1 MRNSFINQ
9 LTHEAQN
16 NKKIFLLCADL
27 GYSVLESFRDKFQD
41 RFINVGVSEQNM
53 VGIAAGLSM
62 EGYNVFI
69 YSLGNFPTLRAL
81 EQIRYDV
88 AYPERNVKI
97 ISVGAGFAYGPLGV
111 SHHATED
118 ISIMRSIPNILTC
131 SPCDPHESMNIAS
144 LLCKHDGPAYIRLN
158 KNGEEKITSL
168 NERLKIGDINQIING
183 NQTAIF
189 ATGAIISSVLTD
201 ARSKNVSVYSFPF
214 INNIDDKK
222 LIKIINK
229 YQHII
234 TIEENQLNGGFG
246 SMILEKTNDFKNKSL
261 IDKKLKI
268 ERVGINNE
276 FLDYSG
282 DQQYLRSRAN
292 LIITDLLQ
300 T

>member
-1 MRNSFINQ
+1 MRNTFINQ

-16 NKKIFLLCADL
+16 NKNIFLLCADL
-27 GYSVLESFRDKFQD
+27 GYSVLETFRDKFHD

-81 EQIRYDV
+81 EQIRYDI
-88 AYPERNVKI
+88 AYPKRNVKI
-97 ISVGAGFAYGPLGV
+97 ITVGAGFAYGPLGV

-131 SPCDPHESMNIAS
+131 SPCDPQESLHIAS
-144 LLCKHDGPAYIRLN
+144 LLCNYDGPAYIRLN
-158 KNGEEKITSL
+158 KNGEEIITSP
-168 NERLKIGDINQIING
+168 NKKLKIGDITQIVNG
-183 NQTAIF
+183 NKTAIF
-189 ATGAIISSVLTD
+189 ATGAITSTVLTT
-201 ARSKNVSVYSFPF
+201 ARNKKVSVYSFPF

-229 YQHII
+229 YRNII

-246 SMILEKTNDFKNKSL
+246 SMILEKTNEYKNKRL
-261 IDKKLKI
+261 INEKLKI
-268 ERVGINNE
+268 ERIGIKNE

-292 LIITDLLQ
+292 LTITDLL
-300 T
+300 